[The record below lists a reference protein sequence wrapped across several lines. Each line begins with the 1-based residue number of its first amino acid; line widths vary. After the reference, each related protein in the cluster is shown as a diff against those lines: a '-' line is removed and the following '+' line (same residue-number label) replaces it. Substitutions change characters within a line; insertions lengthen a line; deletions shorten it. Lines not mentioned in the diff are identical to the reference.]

1 MTRNERGRVGWRG
14 QRAAGIFV
22 GGLFLG
28 MGNHG
33 TMRSEIL
40 ESASLLLQAFPLYM
54 FVVVAALAACL
65 PRAPGLR
72 LLLLAMLASVLANQA
87 LKALL
92 RRPRPAPWSCGHV
105 PRWGRD
111 AATATSGMPSGHV
124 QLMATVATVL
134 ALLAWTDE
142 HSDGAA
148 WRRGLVLAA
157 GAGAVALMAVSRT
170 AAGHAWGLHPLG
182 RPNPRG
188 CHTPAQAGAGAL
200 AGALVGAA
208 VFWSARR
215 A

>member
-1 MTRNERGRVGWRG
+1 MKR
-14 QRAAGIFV
+14 
-22 GGLFLG
+22 
-28 MGNHG
+28 
-33 TMRSEIL
+33 EIL

-65 PRAPGLR
+65 PRAPALR
-72 LLLLAMLASVLANQA
+72 VLLLAMLASVLANQA

-124 QLMATVATVL
+124 QLMATVAVVL
-134 ALLAWTDE
+134 VLHVWTDE
-142 HSDGAA
+142 YSDGAP
-148 WRRGLVLAA
+148 WRRAVALAA
-157 GAGAVALMAVSRT
+157 GAGAVALMAISRT

-188 CHTPAQAGAGAL
+188 CHTPAQALAGAL
-200 AGALVGAA
+200 AGAVVGWAA
-208 VFWSARR
+208 WR
-215 A
+215 AAAHFLSGHGVL